1 MNLDTAWS
9 FFSEFWENFRVT
21 DAVDILLMSVFLYS
35 ALAWFRE
42 TASRKVLIGVSVLV
56 AVYGLARA
64 FDMYLTS
71 LLFHTGFA
79 VLLIV
84 LIVIFQEDLRRMFER
99 VAAWGSLEQVRQT
112 PAAHTDVDALVEAV
126 FTLAQHKTGALIVL
140 KGNEPLERHM
150 DGGITLGGELSKPLL
165 YSIFDA
171 SSPGHDGAV
180 ILEHGQLSKFAAHL
194 PISKNQPEIAGRG
207 TRHSAALGLSE
218 CSDALVIVVSEERG
232 GVSVAEA
239 GRLQELASAA
249 ALKNRVE
256 EFLAAKFPVKSQ
268 ATWRR
273 YVVEHWPL
281 KGSAIALAVAAWLL
295 LAYRPSTLY
304 RTFILPIEYRN
315 LGGQL
320 LLDDDAPHE
329 ARVTVSGSERGFRFL
344 EPGALK
350 LSIDLAGSQAGEQE
364 IAVSE
369 RNIRLPGKLDLYRI
383 EPQPLILHLRQ
394 KGGSEP

>member
-1 MNLDTAWS
+1 MNLDIAWP
-9 FFSEFWENFRVT
+9 FFSEFWDNFRAT
-21 DAVDILLMSVFLYS
+21 DAVDILLMSVLLYS
-35 ALAWFRE
+35 VLAWFRE
-42 TASRKVLIGVSVLV
+42 TASRRALIGVSVLV
-56 AVYGLARA
+56 AIYGLARA

-112 PAAHTDVDALVEAV
+112 LSALPEVDSLVEAA
-126 FTLAQHKTGALIVL
+126 FTLAQHRTGALIVL
-140 KGNEPLERHM
+140 KGSEPLERHL
-150 DGGITLGGELSKPLL
+150 DGGVALGGALSKPLL

-180 ILEHGQLSKFAAHL
+180 IVERGHVSKFAAHL
-194 PISKNQPEIAGRG
+194 PISKNQAEIAGRG

-232 GVSVAEA
+232 GVSVAEM
-239 GRLQELASAA
+239 GRLREVGTAA
-249 ALKNRVE
+249 ALKSRME
-256 EFLAAKFPVKSQ
+256 EFLAAKFPLKTR

-281 KGSAIALAVAAWLL
+281 KGSAVGLAVAAWLL

-315 LGGQL
+315 LGGEL
-320 LLDDDAPHE
+320 LLADDAPHE
-329 ARVTVSGSERGFRFL
+329 ARVTLSGSERGFRFL

-350 LSIDLAGSQAGEQE
+350 LSIDLAGSQAGEHE

-369 RNIRLPGKLDLYRI
+369 RNIRLPAKLDLYRI
-383 EPQPLILHLRQ
+383 EPQPIALHLRR
-394 KGGSEP
+394 KNDTAP

>member
-1 MNLDTAWS
+1 MDLDTAGS
-9 FFSEFWENFRVT
+9 FFSEFRDNFRAT

-42 TASRKVLIGVSVLV
+42 TASRRVLIGVSVLV

-112 PAAHTDVDALVEAV
+112 PSALADVDALVEAV

-140 KGNEPLERHM
+140 KGNEPLERHL
-150 DGGITLGGELSKPLL
+150 DGGIALGGELSKPLL

-180 ILEHGQLSKFAAHL
+180 ILAHGHVSKFAAHL
-194 PISKNQPEIAGRG
+194 PISKNQAEIAGRG

-232 GVSVAEA
+232 RVNAAEA
-239 GRLQELASAA
+239 GHLQELASAA
-249 ALKNRVE
+249 ALKTRIE
-256 EFLAAKFPVKSQ
+256 EFLAAKFPVKTR

-281 KGSAIALAVAAWLL
+281 KGTAIGLAVAAWLL

-320 LLDDDAPHE
+320 VLDDDAPHE

-350 LSIDLAGSQAGEQE
+350 LSIDLADSRAGEQE

-383 EPQPLILHLRQ
+383 EPQPIVLHLRQ
-394 KGGSEP
+394 KADSPP

>member
-1 MNLDTAWS
+1 MDLGIAGS
-9 FFSEFWENFRVT
+9 FFSEFRDNFRVT

-42 TASRKVLIGVSVLV
+42 TASRRVLIGVSVLV

-64 FDMYLTS
+64 FDMYLIS

-112 PAAHTDVDALVEAV
+112 PSARTDIDALVEAV
-126 FTLAQHKTGALIVL
+126 FTLAEHKTGALIVL
-140 KGNEPLERHM
+140 KGNEPLERHL
-150 DGGITLGGELSKPLL
+150 DGGITVGGELSKPLL

-232 GVSVAEA
+232 GVSAAEA
-239 GRLQELASAA
+239 GRLRELATAA
-249 ALKNRVE
+249 ALKARIE
-256 EFLAAKFPVKSQ
+256 EFLAAKFPVKAQ

-281 KGSAIALAVAAWLL
+281 KGSAIGLAVVAWML

-383 EPQPLILHLRQ
+383 EPQPIVLRLRP
-394 KGGSEP
+394 KGDPEP